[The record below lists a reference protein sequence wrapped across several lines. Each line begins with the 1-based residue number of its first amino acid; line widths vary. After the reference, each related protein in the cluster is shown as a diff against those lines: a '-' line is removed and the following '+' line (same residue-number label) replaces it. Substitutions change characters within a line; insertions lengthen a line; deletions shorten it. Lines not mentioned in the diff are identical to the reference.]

1 MLDFFFFMLI
11 LLGFISGSAFIYV
24 MVTRL
29 SRRIEPGGEDLTVSM
44 LRDELDS
51 LSVRVGRGEEEM
63 DFYKRLKG
71 PGGPEL
77 PAPLQP
83 TDDQDS

>member
-1 MLDFFFFMLI
+1 MLNFFFFMLI
-11 LLGFISGSAFIYV
+11 LLGFISGSASINL

-29 SRRIEPGGEDLTVSM
+29 SRRIESGGEDLTVSM

-51 LSVRVGRGEEEM
+51 LSVRVGRVEEEM

-71 PGGPEL
+71 PGEPEP

-83 TDDQDS
+83 TDDRDS

>member
-1 MLDFFFFMLI
+1 VLDFFFFMLI

-51 LSVRVGRGEEEM
+51 LSIRVGRVEEEM